1 MKKCIT
7 LLACLL
13 LTVFNTHPVKAET
26 VKDSTIVIKAMVE
39 EGVDYDIYAYMQF
52 EDDQDNGYSW
62 TLSSNTGYEMMDSI
76 SAGTYIPDAMFAGNF
91 GGTEYWTYVDP
102 TPMEVASGETT
113 YINIVAGTKEFVSK
127 YKALAYDVSEDGG
140 AIKNGS
146 ISEKEAN
153 KQLKEMGSKALEF
166 TTEKTN
172 DNPTVFVTNQKKEKK
187 DVDVMRYVKIAI
199 SILILIGLFVIMHKR
214 NKQHTDG
221 EKNK

>member
-13 LTVFNTHPVKAET
+13 LTVFNTHPIKAET

-39 EGVDYDIYAYMQF
+39 EGVNYNIYAYMQF

-62 TLSSNTGYEMMDSI
+62 TLSSNTGYEIMDSI
-76 SAGTYIPDAMFAGNF
+76 PAGTYIPDAMFAGNF

-102 TPMEVASGETT
+102 TPMEVAPDETT

-166 TTEKTN
+166 TTEKPN
-172 DNPTVFVTNQKKEKK
+172 DNPTVFVINQKEEKK
-187 DVDVMRYVKIAI
+187 DIDIMRYVKITI

-214 NKQHTDG
+214 NKQHTGG
-221 EKNK
+221 EKE